1 MCEGA
6 YYTVCLLQESLDVL
20 QIIGCR
26 KDWFGALVL
35 QVDIEVCGD
44 VCHCWGS
51 ICAVECVNLRV
62 SALSKCGHV
71 VDVVE
76 ASLTSQTRN
85 QDRTYIP
92 DLLRR
97 YLDGSPWRATLYLIF
112 SRRFAQRRIERTC
125 TLPDLSIQYPDASS
139 LHIAFPRQHSSVCVP
154 IFPASFCDSGTVFGL
169 RVQHIG

>member
-92 DLLRR
+92 DLE
-97 YLDGSPWRATLYLIF
+97 DT
-112 SRRFAQRRIERTC
+112 
-125 TLPDLSIQYPDASS
+125 
-139 LHIAFPRQHSSVCVP
+139 
-154 IFPASFCDSGTVFGL
+154 
-169 RVQHIG
+169 